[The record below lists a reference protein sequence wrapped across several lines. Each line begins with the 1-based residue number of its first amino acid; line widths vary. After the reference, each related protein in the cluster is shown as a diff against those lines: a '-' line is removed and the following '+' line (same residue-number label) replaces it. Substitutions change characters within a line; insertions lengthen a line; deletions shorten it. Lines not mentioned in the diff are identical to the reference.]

1 MNNNNHIV
9 FFSRTLPYHGIGGME
24 IVLWDLLV
32 EIAKKPSYKVTVITT
47 AIQDKPEKFIDQNV
61 NIIAI
66 QNVKSRRYT
75 PKWWKLS
82 AEYFQQHL
90 RNETKCVISVAMGA
104 CGLLFNREKFN
115 NVPII
120 WQAHGTV
127 VGEIISKLRTKNPI
141 QILKCLRQIKYFIR
155 EYRALKKA
163 DKIVVVGKI
172 VERTLKNKPYSYF
185 IKQEN
190 ICLIENGI
198 AVDNFLPN
206 ENIKKEFRSKYDIP
220 QDAIVVISASRMIL
234 QKGVAQGILG
244 FQKYVQEV
252 QNAHQEVQNA
262 HMVIV
267 GDGKEAHNLH
277 QLVKECALEGKVTF
291 VGPKGRD
298 EIPKYFQMGDIFLF
312 PTLREEGAPLNILE
326 ALAAGLSVVASNY
339 LFESKSISPHIYFAN
354 PRDSQDVAAK
364 LSMAHQN
371 SKSIEIKLPEMYSI
385 SYVANKYIEL
395 VNEY

>member
-1 MNNNNHIV
+1 MSNNNHIV

-32 EIAKKPSYKVTVITT
+32 EMAKNPSYKVTVITT
-47 AIQDKPEKFIDQNV
+47 AIKDQPDKFIAENV
-61 NIIAI
+61 TIVAI
-66 QNVKSRRYT
+66 QNVESRRYT
-75 PKWWKLS
+75 PKWWNLS
-82 AEYFQQHL
+82 AEYFEQHL
-90 RNETKCVISVAMGA
+90 RGETRCVISVAMGA
-104 CGLLFNREKFN
+104 CGLLFQRERFK

-127 VGEIISKLRTKNPI
+127 VGEVISKLRTKNPM

-185 IKQEN
+185 IRQEN

-206 ENIKKEFRSKYDIP
+206 RKVKKEFRNKFNIP
-220 QDAIVVISASRMIL
+220 QDAVVVISASRMIL

-244 FQKYVQEV
+244 FQKFAQEV
-252 QNAHQEVQNA
+252 QNS

-267 GDGKEAHNLH
+267 GDGKEAHNLR
-277 QLVKECALEGKVTF
+277 QLVSKCSLENKITF
-291 VGPKGRD
+291 VGSKNRE

-326 ALAAGLSVVASNY
+326 ALAAGLSVVCSNY
-339 LFESKSISPHIYFAN
+339 LFESKSISPHIYFAS
-354 PRDSQDVAAK
+354 PRDLYDVAEK
-364 LSMAHQN
+364 LLDAYQD
-371 SKSIEIKLPEMYSI
+371 SISNEIKLPEKYSI
-385 SYVANKYIEL
+385 SYVANRYLEM
-395 VNEY
+395 VDVY